1 MIWNQITEISPVK
14 QQIKNFFIIC
24 LLSHSE
30 HDPIHSETCLNQL
43 LNKTE
48 SLYSIL
54 NKVPIKS
61 FLIQSAYTEHL
72 SIPKTKAG
80 PKEAWLRQVS
90 LHKQSMG
97 IFF

>member
-1 MIWNQITEISPVK
+1 VALNTTIPPLNLHVTSSGFK
-14 QQIKNFFIIC
+14 KKFIIC

-30 HDPIHSETCLNQL
+30 QDPIHSETCLNQL

-80 PKEAWLRQVS
+80 PKEDKN
-90 LHKQSMG
+90 KQ
-97 IFF
+97 INY